1 MGHDYLFH
9 LFLGL
14 NFAPY
19 GKRLKKASS
28 MLDPSSDNVSKLS
41 GSYKPSIAIPQLESD
56 VQSEGLRSNSNELPD
71 RCGIFYTGMSLIAQD
86 IHSLHVTI
94 SGHPWRSLL
103 LGHSLD
109 WPKENEHI
117 LLSH

>member
-19 GKRLKKASS
+19 GKRLKKTSS
-28 MLDPSSDNVSKLS
+28 TSDPSSDNVSKLS

-56 VQSEGLRSNSNELPD
+56 VQSEGL
-71 RCGIFYTGMSLIAQD
+71 
-86 IHSLHVTI
+86 
-94 SGHPWRSLL
+94 
-103 LGHSLD
+103 
-109 WPKENEHI
+109 
-117 LLSH
+117 